1 MKNKINHK
9 IFTAKTLSLYD
20 GQNGQPAYV
29 AVDGI
34 VYDVST
40 AFING
45 FHINHQ
51 AGRDLTEEFH
61 SMHLLDIMGKYPV
74 VGTYQAE

>member
-1 MKNKINHK
+1 MKNKINDK

-29 AVDGI
+29 AVDGL
-34 VYDVST
+34 VYDVTT

-45 FHINHQ
+45 SHINHQ
-51 AGRDLTEEFH
+51 AGQDLSEDFH
-61 SMHLLDIMGKYPV
+61 SIHLMDIINKYPIVGKY
-74 VGTYQAE
+74 QA